1 MLGAPSLVI
10 LVAKWFPSAP
20 AVTSGGLGAARP
32 RSAERGSASGYFGP
46 ARSPDDG
53 RCNLPGRLS
62 SEGLESAWAPDR
74 AIHSQ
79 PARDPQ
85 GARQFFGAGGWTL
98 GTRSMRAETFSYN
111 LRPAGP
117 EVVVLLLLGVLPG
130 LAYLVAGKRRVTVS
144 VAADADADGSA
155 TLVSWSNSGE
165 CEQTCRDFASMIRSQ
180 EPRRSDARPRGRI
193 QRRRSVRSGFA
204 EG

>member
-1 MLGAPSLVI
+1 MAISALLVVLTMAGVI
-10 LVAKWFPSAP
+10 FQVVSRAKAWR
-20 AVTSGGLGAARP
+20 V
-32 RSAERGSASGYFGP
+32 
-46 ARSPDDG
+46 
-53 RCNLPGRLS
+53 PGRLTVQS
-62 SEGLESAWAPDR
+62 IRNPREILTA
-74 AIHSQ
+74 
-79 PARDPQ
+79 
-85 GARQFFGAGGWTL
+85 ARQFVGAGGWTL

-130 LAYLVAGKRRVTVS
+130 LAYLVAGKRRVTVI
-144 VAADADADGSA
+144 VAADADGDGSA
-155 TLVSWSNSGE
+155 TFVSWSNSGE